1 VFLFLTLALVN
12 KPINLHYFYSCI
24 HIFLFFLFLCF
35 LFFLF
40 FWAGLVPAQH
50 NFFGQGPAQPI
61 GAGLNPASP
70 ARSLAQASDPAGPK
84 LTRGTRGVSPR
95 VHAQCEGNLQ
105 CSQNKAKKNERKKNW
120 LTWFARDDEDD
131 SDAPPE

>member
-1 VFLFLTLALVN
+1 VN
-12 KPINLHYFYSCI
+12 KPINLHYL
-24 HIFLFFLFLCF
+24 FLFMHTYFFYFFYFCAFYFFYFLG
-35 LFFLF
+35 
-40 FWAGLVPAQH
+40 WAGPGPAQH